1 MEYKEK
7 NNIDSKGSRERKCCQ
22 QQPPYYMPTTYVEAI
37 YEKVYAHLSAKNVLP
52 DEQNSC
58 RKDSRRTKDQL
69 LIDKQILKYCK
80 KHQRNL
86 AMKWINYK
94 KAYDMMPHGSI
105 IEAMEMVRIPDNIV
119 NLFENKKETWRT
131 ELIAY
136 NQSLEE
142 VNIRIGNF
150 QGDSFSPLVFVVVLI
165 PLLIILNETDL
176 RYVTS
181 QNQKLNY
188 LLFWAI

>member
-1 MEYKEK
+1 M
-7 NNIDSKGSRERKCCQ
+7 
-22 QQPPYYMPTTYVEAI
+22 
-37 YEKVYAHLSAKNVLP
+37 
-52 DEQNSC
+52 
-58 RKDSRRTKDQL
+58 
-69 LIDKQILKYCK
+69 IDKQILKYCK
-80 KHQRNL
+80 KHHRNL
-86 AMKWINYK
+86 VMKWINYK

-105 IEAMEMVRIPDNIV
+105 IEAMEMVRIPDNIMD
-119 NLFENKKETWRT
+119 LFENKKETWRT

-136 NQSLEE
+136 NQSLDE

-150 QGDSFSPLVFVVVLI
+150 QGDSFSPLFFVVVLI

-188 LLFWAI
+188 LLFWTI

>member
-1 MEYKEK
+1 
-7 NNIDSKGSRERKCCQ
+7 
-22 QQPPYYMPTTYVEAI
+22 
-37 YEKVYAHLSAKNVLP
+37 
-52 DEQNSC
+52 
-58 RKDSRRTKDQL
+58 
-69 LIDKQILKYCK
+69 
-80 KHQRNL
+80 
-86 AMKWINYK
+86 
-94 KAYDMMPHGSI
+94 MMPHGSI

-142 VNIRIGNF
+142 VSIRIGNF

-188 LLFWAI
+188 LLFWTI

>member
-1 MEYKEK
+1 M
-7 NNIDSKGSRERKCCQ
+7 
-22 QQPPYYMPTTYVEAI
+22 
-37 YEKVYAHLSAKNVLP
+37 
-52 DEQNSC
+52 
-58 RKDSRRTKDQL
+58 
-69 LIDKQILKYCK
+69 IDKQILKYCK
-80 KHQRNL
+80 KHHRNL
-86 AMKWINYK
+86 VMKWINYK

-105 IEAMEMVRIPDNIV
+105 IEAMEMVRIPDNIM

-136 NQSLEE
+136 NQSLDEI
-142 VNIRIGNF
+142 NIRIGNF
-150 QGDSFSPLVFVVVLI
+150 QGDSFSPLFFVVVLI

-188 LLFWAI
+188 LLFWTI